1 VLKYLHFAWKKI
13 YMFLD
18 SFYLFMLK
26 IKKLNFLKKILKRR
40 ENIAIKSEYWFFLSK
55 IKGGKEKQIDFA
67 KVEMIR
73 SQIKDNN
80 IFTTS

>member
-1 VLKYLHFAWKKI
+1 
-13 YMFLD
+13 
-18 SFYLFMLK
+18 MLK
-26 IKKLNFLKKILKRR
+26 IKKLNFFKKILKRR
-40 ENIAIKSEYWFFLSK
+40 QNIAIKSEYWFFLSK